1 MTSPFGDTGNTR
13 LFLVWVTAFWSHHR
27 QVTSKSYVGP
37 YYLGNT
43 LQRPAHS
50 TAISSVLIL
59 QWGPCCLMLPDGYM
73 KDKFPKPKKFLGIVQ
88 FPFPTHSPHPPPFCQ
103 IWIKTVKKKKVKSSK
118 LSPSKRSEHS
128 LHPSLMSLSLKRS
141 WQGLRNKIGDGFL
154 SRRYATLSP
163 RGVIYLDTICCLLR
177 TDLRKMAFWSPPK
190 HK

>member
-103 IWIKTVKKKKVKSSK
+103 IWIKTVKKKKSQVFKTISFQEIWTQLTSFPNEPQFEK
-118 LSPSKRSEHS
+118 ILTRAEEQNWWWVFKQEVCNIITQGCNLSGYY
-128 LHPSLMSLSLKRS
+128 MLSAEDWFKE
-141 WQGLRNKIGDGFL
+141 NGFL
-154 SRRYATLSP
+154 ESP
-163 RGVIYLDTICCLLR
+163 E
-177 TDLRKMAFWSPPK
+177 A
-190 HK
+190 